1 MTPKRKKK
9 FVNDSIDWLR
19 NNDPGRIDSFDDP
32 TAEAL
37 TNLAGISMPITSQTD
52 RSKAIAEA
60 VEWLR
65 NNDPNMNKVDK
76 PTLKSLTKFAGIP
89 MPNKLTPKSKTKA
102 MDKFL
107 DWLRNNNINPD

>member
-1 MTPKRKKK
+1 M
-9 FVNDSIDWLR
+9 
-19 NNDPGRIDSFDDP
+19 G
-32 TAEAL
+32 
-37 TNLAGISMPITSQTD
+37 
-52 RSKAIAEA
+52 KAIAEA

-107 DWLRNNNINPD
+107 DWLRNNNINPDDVDYATMKALTNLAGVSMPGGALTPEEQKGKAIADALDWLRNNDPKVATA